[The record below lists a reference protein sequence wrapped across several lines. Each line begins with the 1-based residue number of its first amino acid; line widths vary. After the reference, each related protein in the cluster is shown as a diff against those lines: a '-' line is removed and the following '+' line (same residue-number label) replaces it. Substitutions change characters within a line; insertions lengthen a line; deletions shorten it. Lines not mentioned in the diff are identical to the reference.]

1 MSDVPARRRAR
12 RPSEP
17 GLQRK
22 NGRKGYLVW
31 PGRLRDKRT
40 NLLIIIVDNQWAGVL
55 GCYGN
60 TEHRTP
66 HLDLLARQGMR
77 FSNGYCTNGLC
88 SPTRASVLT
97 GLMPSQHGV
106 HEPFNDDLSYL
117 PEEWTAVREFRTLPL
132 TLKNRGYNTALVGKW
147 HLGQFARPAL
157 GFQHWVTFPKGHTTD
172 FYHNH
177 VIDNGKE
184 YDVNDRHLVDFWA
197 EKASDYLDAYDD
209 DKPFFLY
216 VGFNG
221 PYTMSPT
228 AFGPDHQNPFYK
240 DYEGYDFK
248 PLQEHIHEKLLAF
261 ITQPYDP
268 GVSPELDSTDAMGMI
283 KALSAEVFD
292 YVRMHNDP
300 SSRANI
306 AAQNAMVDHGVGVIM
321 EALER
326 NKLEEDTLVL
336 YLSDH
341 GLPYGQHGWWT
352 AGLGFPQVM
361 YDQNVNIPLIMRHT
375 GSIEANRVPDLMV
388 SQVDLMPTILDYLGF
403 GDVEIADSPGRYVRP
418 APARANRSPAGRTR
432 STSSTRR
439 RGVSAPPSIPTGNAW
454 RGWRPRT
461 SSTTWSRTP
470 TCTRTSIGKR
480 GYKKVAAELDKKV
493 VELLREVLE
502 PAFRPLERRPPQA
515 DHLPPVQVAAALG
528 PGLGRRYRALS
539 RVRGGIAAACWERT
553 A

>member
-1 MSDVPARRRAR
+1 MARKAASK
-12 RPSEP
+12 RP
-17 GLQRK
+17 
-22 NGRKGYLVW
+22 
-31 PGRLRDKRT
+31 
-40 NLLIIIVDNQWAGVL
+40 NLLIVIVDNQWAGTL

-66 HLDLLARQGMR
+66 HLDRLARQGMR

-147 HLGQFARPAL
+147 HLGQFSKPAL
-157 GFQHWVTFPKGHTTD
+157 GFEHWVTFPKGHTTD

-197 EKASDYLDAYDD
+197 EKAADYLDGYDD
-209 DKPFFLY
+209 EKPFFLY

-228 AFGPDHQNPFYK
+228 AFGPDHRNPFYK
-240 DYEGYDFK
+240 DYEDCDFK

-268 GVSPELDSTDAMGMI
+268 DASPELDATDSMGML
-283 KALSAEVFD
+283 KALNAEVFD

-321 EALER
+321 EALRR

-341 GLPYGQHGWWT
+341 GLPYGHHGWWT

-361 YDQNVNIPLIMRHT
+361 YDQNVNIPFIMRHT

-388 SQVDLMPTILDYLGF
+388 SEVDVFPTILDYLGF
-403 GDVEIADSPGRYVRP
+403 ADVEIADSPGRSF
-418 APARANRSPAGRTR
+418 APLLRGEPLAGWEQEVFFEHEETR
-432 STSSTRR
+432 C
-439 RGVSAPPSIPTGNAW
+439 I
-454 RGWRPRT
+454 
-461 SSTTWSRTP
+461 RTP
-470 TCTRTSIGKR
+470 QYSYWKRLEGMETDNELYDLVNDPGMYENVYGKR
-480 GYKKVAAELDKKV
+480 GYGKITAELDRKV
-493 VELLREVLE
+493 VSFFEQYSTPRYDLWKGGRPKLITYRPFKWPQKWGADWAVDTELNPEFEEDSL
-502 PAFRPLERRPPQA
+502 
-515 DHLPPVQVAAALG
+515 
-528 PGLGRRYRALS
+528 
-539 RVRGGIAAACWERT
+539 
-553 A
+553 

>member
-1 MSDVPARRRAR
+1 MA
-12 RPSEP
+12 
-17 GLQRK
+17 GGK
-22 NGRKGYLVW
+22 
-31 PGRLRDKRT
+31 DKKT

-60 TEHRTP
+60 SEHHTP

-117 PEEWTAVREFRTLPL
+117 PEEWTAIREFRTLPL
-132 TLKNRGYNTALVGKW
+132 TLRNRGYSTALVGKW
-147 HLGQFARPAL
+147 HLGQFKQPAI
-157 GFQHWVTFPKGHTTD
+157 GFQHWVAYPKGHTTD
-172 FYHNH
+172 FYNNR
-177 VIDNGKE
+177 VVDNGDE
-184 YDVNDRHLVDFWA
+184 YEVKGRHLVDFWA

-240 DYEGYDFK
+240 DYEGVDFE
-248 PLQEHIHEKLLAF
+248 PLQEHINEKLLAF

-268 GVSPELDSTDAMGMI
+268 KANPELDSVDPMGMI

-300 SSRANI
+300 TSRANI
-306 AAQNAMVDHGVGVIM
+306 AAQNAMVDHGVGMIM

-326 NKLEEDTLVL
+326 NGLEEDTLVL

-361 YDQNVNIPLIMRHT
+361 YDQNVHVPLIMRHA
-375 GSIEANRVPDLMV
+375 GVIEANRVPDLMV
-388 SQVDLMPTILDYLGF
+388 SQVDIMPTILDYLGF
-403 GDVEIADSPGRYVRP
+403 GDVEIENSPGRSF
-418 APARANRSPAGRTR
+418 APLLKGEPLAGWEDEVYFEHEETRCIRTNQYCYWKR
-432 STSSTRR
+432 LE
-439 RGVSAPPSIPTGNAW
+439 GLDAENELYDLVNDPGMWENIY
-454 RGWRPRT
+454 
-461 SSTTWSRTP
+461 
-470 TCTRTSIGKR
+470 GKP
-480 GYKKVAAELDKKV
+480 GYEEIAAELDAKV
-493 VELLREVLE
+493 VRFFEEYSDPRFDLWKGG
-502 PAFRPLERRPPQA
+502 RPKLITYRPFKWPQKWGQDWA
-515 DHLPPVQVAAALG
+515 VDTTLYP
-528 PGLGRRYRALS
+528 
-539 RVRGGIAAACWERT
+539 EFEE
-553 A
+553 